1 MIRPATLICMVLAAG
16 SGLYLYQVKHQ
27 AQLLDEQIAR
37 ILKDTDHARQ
47 RTGELMAEYALL
59 NDPSRLQDLASA
71 HLHLRPTEP
80 TQFTS
85 LAELS
90 HRLPAPGAP
99 PQAAPEPPADIAVPV
114 AAAPAATPSAELAEA
129 TPAPAIRAK
138 PSVVASVAPSPA
150 PNPVV
155 ATVRPAKPRPSTQVY
170 QPSLFGAPV
179 QSAMLPPQR
188 PVTRATL
195 PPVLAAA
202 RAIRPVP
209 QDAPPP
215 SPIVGSALGMAR
227 SMPTNSVSGSFAPTQ
242 AGYVTR

>member
-16 SGLYLYQVKHQ
+16 SGLYLYQAKHQ
-27 AQLLDEQIAR
+27 AQLLDEQIAH

-59 NDPSRLQDLASA
+59 NDPSRLQDLANA

-80 TQFTS
+80 TQFTN

-90 HRLPAPGAP
+90 RRLPAPGAP

-114 AAAPAATPSAELAEA
+114 AAAP
-129 TPAPAIRAK
+129 TPAPEVADAAQVSAARPK
-138 PSVVASVAPSPA
+138 PTVVASISPTPS
-150 PNPVV
+150 PVV
-155 ATVRPAKPRPSTQVY
+155 APVRPRPRPST
-170 QPSLFGAPV
+170 PALFGAPV

-188 PVTRATL
+188 TITRASL

-202 RAIRPVP
+202 RSIRPVP

-215 SPIVGSALGMAR
+215 TQIVGSALGMAR
-227 SMPTNSVSGSFAPTQ
+227 SMSQGSTSQGSTSPGSFAPTQ